1 MKQNTDEQGIGFW
14 KVLLLASLALSI
26 IFAVFTARDTMYL
39 KKTIRET
46 FDFMQGRLAACESY
60 EANDEAKSL
69 MGLMD
74 KAIELSRVIEVLK
87 SPEETVMQ
95 AYLKEQRLSSILVL
109 DGTGKIVAQF
119 GEELSAQQRT
129 LLQSDAVQDI
139 ADHPEKVYFSRI
151 QGEDG
156 YCDVAASSRR
166 DEEGVLFLCSRH
178 QNGVSNSGDFSL
190 QSLFTGFTFDMN
202 GVVAVSDGKTVV
214 NSNLESLQGK
224 SLEESRTLYNG
235 EKAFE
240 EGTITRL
247 TGRQGIWYG
256 SKKRVRSYDL
266 YVFFPAA
273 QVYKTR
279 TIALGCS
286 LVIMVLAWLMVLMQ
300 RDRTERAAMEQSQ
313 KRLRII
319 NALGTAYS
327 AIMLVQLTDQTV
339 EVYRSS
345 HGNYENYRSP
355 MTGGDQR
362 EQIAKYAAPEYRE
375 SLKEFSDIATMPQRL
390 RGRDFLSYTWKTSTG
405 GWMTSLV
412 VPQRWDDK
420 GNLAAVLV
428 ANRDVTE
435 EKQREQEAQRKLEKT
450 AEDARRANAAKTD
463 FLRRMSHDVRTPIN
477 GIQGMVEISRHY
489 IGNEVKQEECRQKIL
504 DASGFLLDLVNN
516 VLDMNKLESGEIQLE
531 EVPFDLEKLVRET
544 NSVIEIQA
552 GERGVAL
559 HDHGVR
565 VEHTHLIGSPLHL
578 RQVMQNIE
586 SNAVKYTPEG
596 GSVTVGCN
604 EVDSENGIATLEF
617 VCSDTGIGMSKEFQK
632 HAFEPFAQENANA
645 RTAYSGTGLGL
656 AITKELVE
664 QMGGTIEFRS
674 RPGSGTTFVVQ
685 LPLRIDAKA
694 DAQKE
699 QSAQPQAGSI
709 RGAKVLLVE
718 DNELNMEIA
727 QFLLESE
734 GAVVTQAW
742 NGREAVELFAA
753 SEPNSYDVILMDV
766 MMPLMGGLEATR
778 IIRGMKRQDAATVPI
793 FAMTA
798 NAFQDD
804 IQRSRAAGMN
814 EHLTKPLDAKE
825 LLTMIAR
832 YRSGTEKQEDKKT
845 NGNAE

>member
-1 MKQNTDEQGIGFW
+1 MKQNTDAQWSGFW

-26 IFAVFTARDTMYL
+26 IFAAFTAHDTLYL
-39 KKTIRET
+39 KKTIQET
-46 FDFMQGRLAACESY
+46 FNFMQGRLAACESY
-60 EANDEAKSL
+60 QANDEAKSL
-69 MGLMD
+69 MYLMD
-74 KAIELSRVIEVLK
+74 KTIELSRVIEALNG
-87 SPEETVMQ
+87 PDETVMQ
-95 AYLKEQRLSSILVL
+95 TYLDEQRLSSIFLL
-109 DGTGKIVAQF
+109 DGKGKITAQF
-119 GEELSAQQRT
+119 GEELSERQRA
-129 LLQSDAVQDI
+129 LLQSDAVQNI
-139 ADHPEKVYFSRI
+139 ADHPEKAYFSRI
-151 QGEDG
+151 QEEDG
-156 YCDVAASSRR
+156 YCDIAASSRR
-166 DEEGVLFLCSRH
+166 DETGVLFLCSRH
-178 QNGVSNSGDFSL
+178 QNSTPNAGDFSL
-190 QSLFTGFTFDMN
+190 QNLFTGFTFDMN
-202 GVVAVSDGKTVV
+202 GVVAVSDGQTVV
-214 NSNLESLQGK
+214 NSNLEALQGK
-224 SLEESRTLYNG
+224 SLEENRALYNG
-235 EKAFE
+235 EKFFDE
-240 EGTITRL
+240 DTVTRL

-256 SKKRVRSYDL
+256 SKRRVRSYDL

-286 LVIMVLAWLMVLMQ
+286 LVIMVLAWLLVLMQ
-300 RDRTERAAMEQSQ
+300 RGRAERATLEQSQ

-327 AIMLVQLTDQTV
+327 GIMLVQLADKTV

-345 HGNYENYRSP
+345 HGNYENYRVPVS
-355 MTGGDQR
+355 GGSQV
-362 EQIAKYAAPEYRE
+362 EQIKKFAAPEYQE
-375 SLKEFSDIATMPQRL
+375 KLEEFSDIETMPERL
-390 RGRDFLSYTWKTSTG
+390 QGRDFLSYTWKTAEG

-412 VPQRWDDK
+412 VPQCQNEK
-420 GNLAAVLV
+420 GELTAVLI

-435 EKQREQEAQRKLEKT
+435 EKQREQEAQQKLEKT
-450 AEDARRANAAKTD
+450 AADARRANAAKTD

-559 HDHGVR
+559 HDNGVR
-565 VEHTHLIGSPLHL
+565 VKHTHLIGSPLHL

-604 EVDSENGIATLEF
+604 EIDSENGIATLEF
-617 VCSDTGIGMSKEFQK
+617 VCSDTGIGMSEEFQK
-632 HAFEPFAQENANA
+632 HAFEPFAQENASA

-674 RPGSGTTFVVQ
+674 RPGKGTTFVVQ

-694 DAQKE
+694 DAQQE
-699 QSAQPQAGSI
+699 QAAQTHTGSI

-753 SEPNSYDVILMDV
+753 SAPNSYDVILMDV

-778 IIRGMKRQDAATVPI
+778 IIRGMKRKDAAAVPI

-814 EHLTKPLDAKE
+814 EHLTKPLNAKE

-845 NGNAE
+845 DGNAE